1 MAKNKAIVLSVIAS
15 LTLMLLLIGA
25 TYAYFQAKTDSGS
38 PADVKVQTYTV
49 DVLSFET
56 GDPLSFTIDHDNFAK
71 DQDSLSASTFASAI
85 LSANN
90 KTNTATD
97 HYYMYL
103 NISNNSFIYTQDVN
117 TPEMI
122 LTITSASG
130 TPLTSI
136 DGLTYKEVTDNK
148 GTKISG
154 FDITTKNGLIP
165 LLSNKEISA
174 NPKTEEKWN
183 VTITFVNYNL
193 DQSKNAGKDFTA
205 KLMIQKEKMA
215 QFLSEVCSNGSNL
228 ANCITT
234 LSQKS
239 VSNATKI
246 YYHDSNLQNGARD
259 NSYRY
264 AGPSEEVNNFI
275 CFGSTTS
282 PCPTDNLY
290 RIIGVFGESY
300 HGVSGQQLVKLIKYD
315 YMTTD
320 ELGTDGDYFQTY
332 KEWDPPLSSYK
343 GTYGDGERIG
353 VYRWNYKADTT
364 INNGWGS
371 NTWSTS
377 LFNKT
382 NLNINFI
389 NYLGTEWS
397 NKIATTYWKVGGNTG
412 ANIGKIPS
420 ITYQNEITNP
430 DATNTTDNATTY
442 NAKIGLMYVSDYGF
456 AANPSAWTSNM
467 YDYFQEDMPSIN
479 WMHMGIYEWTISRR
493 SDNSYNVS
501 YVSPVG
507 HLPGGHASSF
517 LAGRASFNL
526 LSSITYKS
534 GMGSISDPIVI
545 N

>member
-1 MAKNKAIVLSVIAS
+1 
-15 LTLMLLLIGA
+15 
-25 TYAYFQAKTDSGS
+25 
-38 PADVKVQTYTV
+38 
-49 DVLSFET
+49 
-56 GDPLSFTIDHDNFAK
+56 
-71 DQDSLSASTFASAI
+71 
-85 LSANN
+85 
-90 KTNTATD
+90 
-97 HYYMYL
+97 
-103 NISNNSFIYTQDVN
+103 
-117 TPEMI
+117 
-122 LTITSASG
+122 
-130 TPLTSI
+130 
-136 DGLTYKEVTDNK
+136 
-148 GTKISG
+148 
-154 FDITTKNGLIP
+154 
-165 LLSNKEISA
+165 
-174 NPKTEEKWN
+174 
-183 VTITFVNYNL
+183 
-193 DQSKNAGKDFTA
+193 
-205 KLMIQKEKMA
+205 
-215 QFLSEVCSNGSNL
+215 
-228 ANCITT
+228 
-234 LSQKS
+234 
-239 VSNATKI
+239 
-246 YYHDSNLQNGARD
+246 
-259 NSYRY
+259 
-264 AGPSEEVNNFI
+264 
-275 CFGSTTS
+275 
-282 PCPTDNLY
+282 
-290 RIIGVFGESY
+290 
-300 HGVSGQQLVKLIKYD
+300 
-315 YMTTD
+315 MTTD